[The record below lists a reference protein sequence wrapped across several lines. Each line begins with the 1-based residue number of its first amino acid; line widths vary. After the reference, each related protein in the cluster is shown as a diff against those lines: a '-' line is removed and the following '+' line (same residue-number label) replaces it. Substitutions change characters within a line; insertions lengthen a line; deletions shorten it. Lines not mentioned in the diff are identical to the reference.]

1 MLQACEGLMFNTSL
15 TVIVPIIGTSFKASI
30 YWFLHDGNI
39 DSPHCL
45 NVAKEWYPWTS
56 LVLNVLLLFMSCGS
70 VIISCAAL
78 PWQKFDWKIHSC
90 WTNLRIRS
98 CKIWHNYVVEING
111 QKYRIIEKNF
121 PVLNITAT
129 GGIMDAK
136 TEGLCITFYLIY
148 LS

>member
-39 DSPHCL
+39 DSPHYL
-45 NVAKEWYPWTS
+45 NVAKEWYPRTS

-78 PWQKFDWKIHSC
+78 LWQKFD
-90 WTNLRIRS
+90 
-98 CKIWHNYVVEING
+98 
-111 QKYRIIEKNF
+111 
-121 PVLNITAT
+121 
-129 GGIMDAK
+129 
-136 TEGLCITFYLIY
+136 
-148 LS
+148 